1 MSWMPLDAGVAITV
15 RSTPMSE
22 FHLWEHKTSINII
35 KSPARNLESYI
46 MRLFCCHVDASDS
59 ISEKPRSQFSRT
71 KFAVLELS
79 PAHWLAGPPGSPGPP
94 GPHAA
99 NLVADLMLVWIA
111 CFERISVAKLHDLHF
126 DTSIEE
132 IVWLLYPLVKIYT
145 VTHLETPRRETMK
158 WDEMRIHV
166 SSCWVFGFAQLPYW
180 DYCRYTRLI
189 RPCIPLQ
196 GIASLHWVCQG
207 VPNAPARWYTNS
219 KRTIE
224 THVLHAWR
232 CTDVSDWNLY
242 ATWTSSR

>member
-1 MSWMPLDAGVAITV
+1 MSWMPPDAGVAITV

-46 MRLFCCHVDASDS
+46 MRFFCCHVDASDS
-59 ISEKPRSQFSRT
+59 ISKKPRSQFSRN

-79 PAHWLAGPPGSPGPP
+79 PAHWLAGPPGSPRPP

-126 DTSIEE
+126 DTSVEE

-145 VTHLETPRRETMK
+145 VTHTRTHKNTYNIISHTHTYIYIYHICICHKFFHPL
-158 WDEMRIHV
+158 WWLV
-166 SSCWVFGFAQLPYW
+166 SYSLHPCAWIRPSLHSPVHLQRQLPGGQ
-180 DYCRYTRLI
+180 D
-189 RPCIPLQ
+189 
-196 GIASLHWVCQG
+196 LHWANCE
-207 VPNAPARWYTNS
+207 NDT
-219 KRTIE
+219 
-224 THVLHAWR
+224 LHKVNR
-232 CTDVSDWNLY
+232 DI
-242 ATWTSSR
+242 

>member
-1 MSWMPLDAGVAITV
+1 MSWRPPDAGVAITV

-59 ISEKPRSQFSRT
+59 ISKKPRSQFSRN

-79 PAHWLAGPPGSPGPP
+79 PAHWLAGPPGSPRPP

-126 DTSIEE
+126 DTSVEE

-145 VTHLETPRRETMK
+145 VTH
-158 WDEMRIHV
+158 
-166 SSCWVFGFAQLPYW
+166 
-180 DYCRYTRLI
+180 TRTHKNTYNI
-189 RPCIPLQ
+189 ISHTHTYIYIYHICIY
-196 GIASLHWVCQG
+196 V
-207 VPNAPARWYTNS
+207 
-219 KRTIE
+219 
-224 THVLHAWR
+224 
-232 CTDVSDWNLY
+232 
-242 ATWTSSR
+242 TSSSTPCGDWFRTPFTRVPEFVRP

>member
-1 MSWMPLDAGVAITV
+1 MGCGYFWAQLENYDNMWVEHRSFAEWDELSTSTELDDTVEGPQNKTSWSLG
-15 RSTPMSE
+15 SSE
-22 FHLWEHKTSINII
+22 QSQQKRNKLPIRAHKTTAN
-35 KSPARNLESYI
+35 SYSRRMTSHQPSKVEGGI
-46 MRLFCCHVDASDS
+46 QALKRVSRWSVERMRHCGTPVAVGFLRQHLQ
-59 ISEKPRSQFSRT
+59 KRSNTPQ
-71 KFAVLELS
+71 
-79 PAHWLAGPPGSPGPP
+79 G
-94 GPHAA
+94 
-99 NLVADLMLVWIA
+99 
-111 CFERISVAKLHDLHF
+111 
-126 DTSIEE
+126 
-132 IVWLLYPLVKIYT
+132 
-145 VTHLETPRRETMK
+145 THLETPRRETMK
-158 WDEMRIHV
+158 WDEMKIHV

>member
-1 MSWMPLDAGVAITV
+1 MKSWATWPRT
-15 RSTPMSE
+15 TPGEPRFDHIERHRPS
-22 FHLWEHKTSINII
+22 
-35 KSPARNLESYI
+35 KSPAQWAS
-46 MRLFCCHVDASDS
+46 RLQERRRQRQSFKGWALGEWFLKVARRFGKINQDN
-59 ISEKPRSQFSRT
+59 EKEHT
-71 KFAVLELS
+71 
-79 PAHWLAGPPGSPGPP
+79 HT
-94 GPHAA
+94 H
-99 NLVADLMLVWIA
+99 
-111 CFERISVAKLHDLHF
+111 
-126 DTSIEE
+126 
-132 IVWLLYPLVKIYT
+132 
-145 VTHLETPRRETMK
+145 THLETPRRETMK
-158 WDEMRIHV
+158 WDEMKIHV